1 MKLTTTATRELLEKE
16 NYQVLA
22 LALGAEPSSL
32 PLPGK
37 DGDNVSYAANIYGHE
52 DQLGKNVTIIGGGE
66 IGVETGLY
74 LAELGH
80 LVTVLEMQYDLI
92 LDAPHAHYRN
102 MVVNYWRHTANF
114 AYQAGVKCT
123 AIDPDGVRYL
133 DPNGVEQKQQAD
145 NVLLA
150 IGMKSKQDEAM
161 ELSKAV
167 PVSYVIGDCDKPGN
181 VQKCMRSAFGIAS
194 QI

>member
-1 MKLTTTATRELLEKE
+1 M
-16 NYQVLA
+16 
-22 LALGAEPSSL
+22 G
-32 PLPGK
+32 
-37 DGDNVSYAANIYGHE
+37 YAANIYGHE
-52 DQLGKNVTIIGGGE
+52 DQLGRNVTIIGGGE

-114 AYQAGVKCT
+114 AYQAGVTCT

-133 DPNGVEQKQQAD
+133 DPDGNEKKQMAD

-150 IGMKSKQDEAM
+150 IGMKSKSDEAM
-161 ELSKAV
+161 ELAAAV
-167 PVSYVIGDCDKPGN
+167 PYSVVIGDCDKPGN
-181 VQKCMRSAFGIAS
+181 VQKCMRAAFGAAS

>member
-1 MKLTTTATRELLEKE
+1 M
-16 NYQVLA
+16 
-22 LALGAEPSSL
+22 
-32 PLPGK
+32 
-37 DGDNVSYAANIYGHE
+37 
-52 DQLGKNVTIIGGGE
+52 
-66 IGVETGLY
+66 ETGLY

-123 AIDPDGVRYL
+123 AIDSDGVRYL

-161 ELSKAV
+161 ELAKAV